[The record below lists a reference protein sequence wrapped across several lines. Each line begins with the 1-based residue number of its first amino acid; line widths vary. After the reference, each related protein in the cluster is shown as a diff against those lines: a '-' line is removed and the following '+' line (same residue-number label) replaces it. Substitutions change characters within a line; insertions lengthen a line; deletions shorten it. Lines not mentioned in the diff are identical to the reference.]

1 MKRFTFPL
9 AAVLAFTLGACGGK
23 TEPKTGDLASPQSAA
38 NPNSKSDSESDS
50 KSKPIK
56 IDACE
61 LFPADEASAI
71 AGEQVS
77 WMSSTL
83 EDAVGR
89 DPLNCSYNAG
99 TTENP
104 RILSLIV
111 RPAPSPERAARM
123 HKAARSSFETMVRGE
138 IRDLPNLGE
147 SAFWA
152 GGNIQQLRVLSGAHE
167 LAVTVNLGA
176 DKDGAAAA
184 QKIAAQALERLLALT
199 RAS

>member
-1 MKRFTFPL
+1 MKRITYPL
-9 AAVLAFTLGACGGK
+9 AAVLALTLGACGGK
-23 TEPKTGDLASPQSAA
+23 SEPKVGDTSSPQSTTT
-38 NPNSKSDSESDS
+38 PDS
-50 KSKPIK
+50 KANAVK

-176 DKDGAAAA
+176 DQDGAAAA

-199 RAS
+199 KAS

>member
-1 MKRFTFPL
+1 MKRFTYPL
-9 AAVLAFTLGACGGK
+9 ATVLAFTLGACDGK
-23 TEPKTGDLASPQSAA
+23 TEPKTGDLSSPQTAA
-38 NPNSKSDSESDS
+38 KSDSESDS
-50 KSKPIK
+50 KSKAIK

-111 RPAPSPERAARM
+111 RPAPSPDRAARM